1 MFHFLVIFLTM
12 CLRQFILKPSFVT
25 FFAEV
30 LSTLFCLYRSL
41 VKISLVSRLSL
52 TLFFVLFFQVHGQK
66 KTIIVSAIVLQG
78 PQASDV
84 KKIPAAQA

>member
-1 MFHFLVIFLTM
+1 M

-41 VKISLVSRLSL
+41 VKISVSVKTLVNVF
-52 TLFFVLFFQVHGQK
+52 LFFFFKVHGQK

>member
-1 MFHFLVIFLTM
+1 MLETIYPET
-12 CLRQFILKPSFVT
+12 FIRYF

-41 VKISLVSRLSL
+41 VKISVSVKTLVNV
-52 TLFFVLFFQVHGQK
+52 FFVLFFQVHGQK